1 MKFEAKRSATDGDT
15 VMHGVG
21 IQRVAGLVALAAL
34 AVDQLTKWLA
44 EQWLAGGDVAVAPFF
59 NLVLLHNRGISFGL
73 FQSAFTQSGPW
84 LPTVLALGIV
94 AALSVWVRQTRRRI
108 DAVALGSI
116 IGGALGNVVDRVLQ
130 GAVTDFLDFH
140 LAGHHWPAFNMA
152 DVAVVTGASLL
163 ALSSFR
169 GDKQ

>member
-1 MKFEAKRSATDGDT
+1 M
-15 VMHGVG
+15 
-21 IQRVAGLVALAAL
+21 
-34 AVDQLTKWLA
+34 
-44 EQWLAGGDVAVAPFF
+44 
-59 NLVLLHNRGISFGL
+59 
-73 FQSAFTQSGPW
+73 
-84 LPTVLALGIV
+84 LALGIV

-169 GDKQ
+169 ETSNDRCGRLTAIALALTLGFTPKPAEGRPWETGPRRMWYRRD